1 MSRKRITLNEEQI
14 CNEYLNTKIGVEA
27 LALKYHVG
35 KLRIKQK
42 KKKQDYGLLKYEWKK
57 EGAD

>member
-35 KLRIKQK
+35 KLRIKEILTKFDISTK
-42 KKKQDYGLLKYEWKK
+42 KKNRIMDC
-57 EGAD
+57 